1 MMTLISG
8 TDSTWSLRAWL
19 CARIAGLNPEVIRID
34 LTTPDF
40 KQEILKYSSAGLVP
54 VLIQDD
60 LVIHDSL
67 AIAEYLNEISGGKL
81 YPDDTRE
88 RALARSLCAEMH
100 SGFSNVRAQCS
111 FTQQEVP
118 PLNEWDENIQ
128 VELSRIST
136 IFAAARL
143 PFMFEQLSAVDA
155 FYAVLAKRLSHYGIE
170 LKGKAGDYQQSLN
183 DWPLLAEAFTTSV
196 I

>member
-1 MMTLISG
+1 MTLISG

-19 CARIAGLNPEVIRID
+19 CARVAGFTPEVIRID
-34 LTTPDF
+34 LTAADYKT
-40 KQEILKYSSAGLVP
+40 QILKYSPAGLVP
-54 VLIQDD
+54 VWLEGE

-67 AIAEYLNEISGGKL
+67 AITEYLNEISGGRL
-81 YPDDTRE
+81 YPSGTGE

-100 SGFSNVRAQCS
+100 SGFANIREQCP

-118 PLNEWDENIQ
+118 PLQASGEPIRK
-128 VELSRIST
+128 ELQRIT
-136 IFAAARL
+136 DIFAQAEG
-143 PFMFEQLSAVDA
+143 PFMFSEPSAVDA

-170 LKGKAGDYQQSLN
+170 LAGKAGHYQKSLN
-183 DWPLLAEAFTTSV
+183 DWPLLAEALAENV

>member
-34 LTTPDF
+34 LTAPDF

-60 LVIHDSL
+60 LIIHDSL

-81 YPDDTRE
+81 YPDDTCE

-100 SGFSNVRAQCS
+100 SGFPNVREQCS
-111 FTQQEVP
+111 FTQEEVP
-118 PLNEWDENIQ
+118 PLTEWDENIQ
-128 VELSRIST
+128 AELSRIST

-155 FYAVLAKRLSHYGIE
+155 FYAVLAKRLSHYGVMLE
-170 LKGKAGDYQQSLN
+170 GKAGEYQQSLN